1 MNDFDPERYKGRY
14 KYPRTDRNYESI
26 RQQCLK
32 RDKRKCKMCGSKK
45 SLQVHHIIEYSKSRA
60 LREELSNLITLC
72 SYHHRS
78 IKGNEKH
85 YVEYF
90 HSLLNE

>member
-1 MNDFDPERYKGRY
+1 MYDFVPGQYRRRY
-14 KYPRTDRNYESI
+14 KYSRNDRNYEPI

-32 RDKRKCKMCGSKK
+32 RDKHKCKMCGSRK

-72 SYHHRS
+72 TKCHKS

-90 HSLLNE
+90 HSLLK